1 MMRRYAVIGNP
12 VGHSLSPRIHQMFA
26 EQTGRALE
34 YTAILAPLDGF
45 VRTLCSFFKSG
56 GNGVNVT
63 LPFKEAAYDWV
74 TSCDEYAGSAGAV
87 NTIVASNDGFRGC
100 NTDGLGLVKDLT
112 TNLGCTLADKRV
124 LILGA
129 GGAVRGILGPLLG
142 ASPRALVVANRTE
155 SRARALI
162 ERFEDPRL
170 TATDLDALTEAFDI
184 VVNATSAGLVGALPK
199 VPAAAIAGSLV
210 YDMVYGQN
218 AEPFCRWAI
227 EHGAARAV
235 DGLGM
240 LVEQAAEAF
249 ELFHG
254 VRPDSAKVLRRL
266 REDHR

>member
-1 MMRRYAVIGNP
+1 MTRRYAVIGNP

-26 EQTGRALE
+26 DQTGRALE

-45 VRTLCSFFKSG
+45 VRTLCAFFEGG

-87 NTIVASNDGFRGC
+87 NTIVASNGGFRGC

-112 TNLGCTLADKRV
+112 INLGCALADKRV

-142 ASPRALVVANRTE
+142 ASPRALVVANRTGL
-155 SRARALI
+155 RARALI

-170 TATDLDALTEAFDI
+170 TAADLDALTEPFDI
-184 VVNATSAGLVGALPK
+184 VVNGTSAGLVGALPK
-199 VPAAAIAGSLV
+199 VPDDAIAGSLV

-254 VRPDSAKVLRRL
+254 IRPDSSTVLRRL
-266 REDHR
+266 RHR